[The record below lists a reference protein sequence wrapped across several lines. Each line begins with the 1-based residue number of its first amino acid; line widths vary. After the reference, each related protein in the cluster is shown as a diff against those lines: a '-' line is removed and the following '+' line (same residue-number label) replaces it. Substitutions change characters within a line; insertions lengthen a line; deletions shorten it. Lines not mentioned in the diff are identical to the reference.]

1 MDWFGG
7 LLKHLLLNNTS
18 HKEGASMSYWRSH
31 LPPSVSGEDSSR
43 EDSNAPLLTSHSNDA
58 YRDET
63 WARRVEEFRM
73 REHRA
78 VDQRLLDLLEEKPE
92 ALQTALIEKS
102 QAYRRAKH
110 EQDLLAPQIERVQ
123 ERFDRLSNALDDAKA
138 QAAAHETQL
147 AHWTEM
153 LDRLHTRLEGARR
166 MGAATEQIEDS
177 LEEATRKIQEYSNT
191 MDTRHLEIERNQA
204 ERELKQL
211 RQKLPDM
218 SAYKLLSPS
227 AKLLIN
233 DEEASDNKTPTS
245 YSLSRRARSDRAR
258 SYEGA
263 RPPAYAELPPQFP
276 PTAVAPAAT
285 MPQEDDFTPAKTDL
299 KNAPPATYA
308 ADAEPLPQLPP
319 TAAPAVSLLQANP
332 TFQINPNAP
341 PPPPPPLAQTKAPP
355 PPPPP
360 PPQAAAPLVDQEAGA
375 EEPPPPAQKKAP
387 PAAALLVNQDAD
399 TEEPPQKF
407 NNIAQAVAAADRKA
421 KAIVHNIG
429 LPEFKEKIGL
439 GGVYL
444 DGIARTTVDNL
455 WQRYRKEPLS
465 DVDLVLLVKKALEK
479 GELKLPVGIEAN
491 EAYERM
497 QAMYDRYAEDI
508 DKRQGV
514 DPNEWSDSDSDD
526 APANAAK
533 QGSMAQAFQD
543 RMAAQRRAVGGA

>member
-1 MDWFGG
+1 MDSKRGEYAPIVSRDNSFF
-7 LLKHLLLNNTS
+7 S
-18 HKEGASMSYWRSH
+18 DASD
-31 LPPSVSGEDSSR
+31 DSSVK
-43 EDSNAPLLTSHSNDA
+43 DSNAPLLRQPHDA
-58 YRDET
+58 YRDKT

-110 EQDLLAPQIERVQ
+110 ELDTLTPQIERAQ
-123 ERFDRLSNALDDAKA
+123 ERLDHLSDALDNAKA
-138 QAAAHETQL
+138 KAAAHESQL
-147 AHWTEM
+147 AHWTDT
-153 LDRLHTRLEGARR
+153 LDRLHARFQRAQDTGAS
-166 MGAATEQIEDS
+166 TDEIEAK
-177 LEEATRKIQEYSNT
+177 LAEATRKIEEYSHT
-191 MDTRHLEIERNQA
+191 MDTRRLEEERSQT
-204 ERELKQL
+204 ERELRRL

-233 DEEASDNKTPTS
+233 DDEASDNKTPTS

-263 RPPAYAELPPQFP
+263 RPPAYAELPPQLQ
-276 PTAVAPAAT
+276 PTAAAPAAA
-285 MPQEDDFTPAKTDL
+285 MPQEDDFPPIKAKMT
-299 KNAPPATYA
+299 NAPPATYA
-308 ADAEPLPQLPP
+308 ADAQLPP
-319 TAAPAVSLLQANP
+319 TAAPAVALLQANP

-341 PPPPPPLAQTKAPP
+341 PPPPPPAQTKAPP

-360 PPQAAAPLVDQEAGA
+360 PPAAARLVDQEAGA
-375 EEPPPPAQKKAP
+375 EEPPPPIQKNAP

-399 TEEPPQKF
+399 AEEPPQKKF
-407 NNIAQAVAAADRKA
+407 NNIVQAVAAADRKA

-444 DGIARTTVDNL
+444 EGIARATVDNL

-465 DVDLVLLVKKALEK
+465 DVDLVLLVKNALEK
-479 GELKLPVGIEAN
+479 GELRLPVGIEAD

-497 QAMYDRYAEDI
+497 QAIYNRHAEEI
-508 DKRQGV
+508 DQREGV
-514 DPNEWSDSDSDD
+514 DPNEWSDSDADD
-526 APANAAK
+526 APADAAK
-533 QGSMAQAFQD
+533 QGSMAQALQD
-543 RMAAQRRAVGGA
+543 RLAQQRRAVQGT